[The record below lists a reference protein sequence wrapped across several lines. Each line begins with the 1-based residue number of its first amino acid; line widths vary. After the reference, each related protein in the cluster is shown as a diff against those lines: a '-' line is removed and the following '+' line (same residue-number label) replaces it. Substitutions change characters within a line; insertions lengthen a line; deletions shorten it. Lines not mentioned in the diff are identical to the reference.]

1 MIVPNNGLLELR
13 ERGSEMRVMFVRLV
27 IFLLLVSG
35 TCVYGES
42 GEQTKLSFGLPFD
55 CSEKEGSNKL
65 CLADKLEPGQTVV
78 LINETT
84 VCNAKTG
91 TAFAYDG
98 HPAGAFQA
106 TPLDGAEKCSEL
118 FSIAVVGTDP
128 AVVGLIAPMYVQ
140 TPLPKDIESKA
151 RELVTSSDEGVELY
165 YPISESAPKVLR
177 AGERALLMFE
187 CEERAAVV
195 LLADNSLFP
204 LEGRCTRDH
213 VFFTVRAKLY
223 LTYLDT
229 CCGCGWRDR
238 IVYDL
243 STGVPK
249 KVYANGAFSM

>member
-1 MIVPNNGLLELR
+1 
-13 ERGSEMRVMFVRLV
+13 MRVMFVRLV

-55 CSEKEGSNKL
+55 CSEKEGSIKL
-65 CLADKLEPGQTVV
+65 CLADKFVPGRTVV

-84 VCNAKTG
+84 VCNARTG

-98 HPAGAFQA
+98 HPAGTFQA
-106 TPLDGAEKCSEL
+106 TPLEGAEKCSEL

-128 AVVGLIAPMYVQ
+128 AVVGLIAQKYDQ

-151 RELVTSSDEGVELY
+151 RRLVKSSDGDVELQW
-165 YPISESAPKVLR
+165 PISKSAPKVLR
-177 AGERALLMFE
+177 ARERALIKFE

-195 LLADNSLFP
+195 LLANNALFP

-213 VFFTVRAKLY
+213 VFFTVRDRFY

-229 CCGCGWRDR
+229 CCGCGWQAR

-249 KVYANGAFSM
+249 KVYVNGALSM